1 MISLTHS
8 LRQARRN
15 WLWRRDIVRIH
26 LRWKFGIN
34 WLHDVKK
41 LSSVWRYPTHT
52 LFDVGANVG
61 KTALDALDR
70 FPGILVYSFEPHP
83 TTFEQLRRRME
94 NQLSV
99 NPIQL
104 ALGAEKGLAEMF
116 EYKEHTLNSLVPDSP
131 YITNFPQ
138 NSRQLLVERD
148 TLDGFC
154 AARHLNS
161 IDVLKIDTEGY
172 DLEVLK
178 GAKGLLQNRAVK
190 FIYLEFNQIVGCTE
204 QKRGLL
210 SPLAEMLGHFGFKFV
225 ASYNDY
231 IWPEGGFFAVS
242 NALFALPPEQ
252 EAKTS

>member
-1 MISLTHS
+1 MISLSHS
-8 LRQARRN
+8 LRQARRD
-15 WLWRRDIVRIH
+15 WLWRHDIVRIH
-26 LRWKFGIN
+26 LRWKFGID

-41 LSSVWRYPTHT
+41 LSSVWRYPTHI

-70 FPGILVYSFEPHP
+70 FPGIVVYSFEPHP

-94 NQLSV
+94 HQLSV
-99 NPIQL
+99 KPIQL
-104 ALGAEKGLAEMF
+104 ALGDEKGLVEMF
-116 EYKEHTLNSLVPDSP
+116 EYEESTLNSLVPDSP
-131 YITNFPQ
+131 YIKHFPQ

-148 TLDGFC
+148 TLDAFC
-154 AARHLNS
+154 AARHLNA

-178 GAKGLLQNRAVK
+178 GAEGLLQNHAVK
-190 FIYLEFNQIVGCTE
+190 FIYLEFNQIAGSSD
-204 QKRGLL
+204 QNRGFLC
-210 SPLAEMLGHFGFKFV
+210 PLADMLAHFGFKFV

-231 IWPEGGFFAVS
+231 IRPEIGFFAVS

-252 EAKTS
+252 EAKIS